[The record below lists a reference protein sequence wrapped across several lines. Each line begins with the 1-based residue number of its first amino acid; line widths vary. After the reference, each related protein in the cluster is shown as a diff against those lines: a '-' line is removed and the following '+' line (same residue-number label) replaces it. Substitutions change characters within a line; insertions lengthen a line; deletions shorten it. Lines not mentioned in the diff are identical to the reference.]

1 MLTRSVSELQRNMLK
16 LSERIKASDA
26 RFSTHQL
33 QELLNKEESS
43 AKQIHL
49 LKKQVHKMKDN
60 NQELNK
66 HELVLHNLHEKGQ
79 TQFLICNLPP
89 AGKVTN

>member
-1 MLTRSVSELQRNMLK
+1 MLRSQPAQMYRHLAILAFLLYSTMSIFMLTRSVSELQRNMLK

-43 AKQIHL
+43 AKVKASRGIL
-49 LKKQVHKMKDN
+49 F
-60 NQELNK
+60 
-66 HELVLHNLHEKGQ
+66 
-79 TQFLICNLPP
+79 T
-89 AGKVTN
+89 GK

>member
-79 TQFLICNLPP
+79 TQNCERRS
-89 AGKVTN
+89 